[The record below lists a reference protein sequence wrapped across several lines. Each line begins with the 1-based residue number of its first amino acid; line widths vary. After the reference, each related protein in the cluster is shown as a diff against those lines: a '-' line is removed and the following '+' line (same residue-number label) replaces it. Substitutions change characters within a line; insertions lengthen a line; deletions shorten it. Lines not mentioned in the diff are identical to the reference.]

1 MKKIFILT
9 LILTVCLITS
19 ACVSMNTSN
28 KSIQPK
34 KLDVEQTSKLENW
47 DIQAIPRMDH
57 KKWVYDTII
66 KFNRD
71 KTVNLT
77 VLNYDKTKIRYEDV
91 KPLIPLKTFGSYDY
105 EESVYS
111 RKNSHLSFTLKWSEG
126 DKIYNGVAK
135 FNVKSQN

>member
-1 MKKIFILT
+1 
-9 LILTVCLITS
+9 
-19 ACVSMNTSN
+19 
-28 KSIQPK
+28 
-34 KLDVEQTSKLENW
+34 
-47 DIQAIPRMDH
+47 MDH

-66 KFNRD
+66 KFNGD

-111 RKNSHLSFTLKWSEG
+111 RKNI
-126 DKIYNGVAK
+126 IYLLL
-135 FNVKSQN
+135 